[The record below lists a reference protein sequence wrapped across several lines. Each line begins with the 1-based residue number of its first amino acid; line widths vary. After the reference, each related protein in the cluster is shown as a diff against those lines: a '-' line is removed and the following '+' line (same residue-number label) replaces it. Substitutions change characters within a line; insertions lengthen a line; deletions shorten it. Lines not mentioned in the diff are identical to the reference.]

1 MGQTGH
7 GKERDMRRKNWKFRM
22 TAWILAVGAIGISG
36 GITGPAQIFASS
48 PEFSRTAEEWSAL
61 QDNHLEYSE
70 IADLIHEYN
79 PTVQNN
85 QYQYQKFIKDY
96 GTTREDV
103 SNSYLDLAEDLE
115 ASKSGD
121 DSGSGRV
128 SDLSLEVQAK
138 SLREQADNNLEDSRI
153 YYLNYAQAEDNLVL
167 SAQSKFLSY
176 YKSQLQLEQAQS
188 TLEDL
193 RQKYELAQTQRSAG
207 TITDA
212 DVLTALEAVQNQET
226 TIKTAEQQVESTRQ
240 SLIVMLGWDSSAQPE
255 IGDLPETDLSE
266 VDRIDLSADQQTAL
280 EKNYTL
286 LVNKRKLENAV
297 AEDTKRNLNT
307 TIAGN
312 ERKIRASVAS
322 AFQSLKNAKLS
333 YEQAQ
338 AALTTQERE
347 ASLAEQKLAAGM
359 VTAYENQSQQTA
371 LANSRLGL
379 RESAISFQDA
389 LETYRWNVNGLASAE

>member
-1 MGQTGH
+1 MA
-7 GKERDMRRKNWKFRM
+7 KVNRNLRM
-22 TAWILAVGAIGISG
+22 MAWILAVGTIGISA
-36 GITGPAQIFASS
+36 PARVLASS

-61 QDNHLEYSE
+61 QDDNLEYSE

-85 QYQYQKFIKDY
+85 QYEYQKFIKDY

-176 YKSQLQLEQAQS
+176 YKNQLQLEEEQA
-188 TLEDL
+188 TLTRLKQD
-193 RQKYELAQTQRSAG
+193 YELAQTKRSAG

-212 DVLTALEAVQNQET
+212 DVLTALEAVQDQEN
-226 TIKTAEQQVESTRQ
+226 TIQEMEQQVESTRQ
-240 SLIVMLGWDSSAQPE
+240 SLIVMLGWDSSAQPT
-255 IGDLPETDLSE
+255 IGELPEVDLSV
-266 VDRIDLSADQQTAL
+266 VDQIDLSADQQTAL

-286 LVNKRKLENAV
+286 LVNQRKLENAV
-297 AEDTKRNLNT
+297 SDDTKRDLNT

-312 ERKIRASVAS
+312 ERMIRASVAS
-322 AFQSLKNAKLS
+322 AYQNLKNAKLT

-338 AALTTQERE
+338 ASLTTQERQ
-347 ASLAEQKLAAGM
+347 ASLSEQKLSAGII
-359 VTAYENQSQQTA
+359 TAYENQTQQIA
-371 LANSRLGL
+371 LTNSRLAL
-379 RESAISFQDA
+379 KEASISYQNA
-389 LETYRWNVNGLASAE
+389 LETYRWNVNGLASAQ

>member
-1 MGQTGH
+1 MA
-7 GKERDMRRKNWKFRM
+7 KVNWNLRM
-22 TAWILAVGAIGISG
+22 MAWILAVGTIGISA
-36 GITGPAQIFASS
+36 PARVLASS

-61 QDNHLEYSE
+61 QDDNLEYSE

-85 QYQYQKFIKDY
+85 QYEYQKFIRDY

-176 YKSQLQLEQAQS
+176 YKNQLQLEEAQA
-188 TLEDL
+188 TLTRLKQD
-193 RQKYELAQTQRSAG
+193 YELAQTKRSAG

-212 DVLTALEAVQNQET
+212 DVLTALEAVQDQEN
-226 TIKTAEQQVESTRQ
+226 TIQKMEQQVESARQ
-240 SLIVMLGWDSSAQPE
+240 SLIVMLGWDSSATPT
-255 IGDLPETDLSE
+255 IGELPKVDLSV
-266 VDRIDLSADQQTAL
+266 VDQIDLSADQQTAL

-286 LVNKRKLENAV
+286 LVNQRKSENAV
-297 AEDTKRNLNT
+297 SDDTKRNLNT

-322 AFQSLKNAKLS
+322 AYQNLKNAKLA

-338 AALTTQERE
+338 ASLTTQERQ
-347 ASLAEQKLAAGM
+347 ASLSEQKLSVGM
-359 VTAYENQSQQTA
+359 ITAYENQTQQIA
-371 LANSRLGL
+371 LTNSRLAL
-379 RESAISFQDA
+379 KEASISYQDA
-389 LETYRWNVNGLASAE
+389 LETYRWNVNGLASAQ

>member
-1 MGQTGH
+1 
-7 GKERDMRRKNWKFRM
+7 MRKGNWKIRM
-22 TAWILAVGAIGISG
+22 AAWILTAGTMGISG
-36 GITGPAQIFASS
+36 GHSGPVQVFASS

-61 QDNHLEYSE
+61 QDDNLEYSE

-85 QYQYQKFIKDY
+85 QYEYHKFLKDY

-103 SNSYLDLAEDLE
+103 SNAYLDLAEDLE
-115 ASKSGD
+115 ASKGGD

-176 YKSQLQLEQAQS
+176 YKSRLQLEEAQLTLTRLQQAYEQAQ
-188 TLEDL
+188 T
-193 RQKYELAQTQRSAG
+193 KRSAG

-212 DVLTALEAVQNQET
+212 DVLSALEAVQNQEN
-226 TIKTAEQQVESTRQ
+226 TIQKTEQQIESARQ
-240 SLIVMLGWDSSAQPE
+240 SLIVMLGWDSSAEPT
-255 IGDLPETDLSE
+255 IGALPE
-266 VDRIDLSADQQTAL
+266 IDLSAVDQIDLAADQQTAL

-286 LVNKRKLENAV
+286 LVNQRKLENAV
-297 AEDTKRNLNT
+297 SDDTKRNLNT

-312 ERKIRASVAS
+312 ERKIRSSVAG
-322 AFQSLKNAKLS
+322 AYQNLKNAKLAC
-333 YEQAQ
+333 EQAQ
-338 AALTTQERE
+338 AELTTQTRQ
-347 ASLAEQKLAAGM
+347 ASLSEQKLSAGM
-359 VTAYENQSQQTA
+359 ITAYENQTQQIA
-371 LANSRLGL
+371 LANSRLAL
-379 RESAISFQDA
+379 KEATISFQDA

>member
-1 MGQTGH
+1 MA
-7 GKERDMRRKNWKFRM
+7 KVNWNLRM
-22 TAWILAVGAIGISG
+22 MAWILAVGTIGISA
-36 GITGPAQIFASS
+36 PARVLASS

-61 QDNHLEYSE
+61 QDDNLEYSE

-79 PTVQNN
+79 PTVQNT
-85 QYQYQKFIKDY
+85 QYEYQKFIRDY

-176 YKSQLQLEQAQS
+176 YKNQLQLEEAQA
-188 TLEDL
+188 TLTRLKQD
-193 RQKYELAQTQRSAG
+193 YELAQTKHSAG

-212 DVLTALEAVQNQET
+212 DVLTALEAVQDQEN
-226 TIKTAEQQVESTRQ
+226 TIQKMEQQVESTRQ
-240 SLIVMLGWDSSAQPE
+240 SLIVMLGWDSSAQPT
-255 IGDLPETDLSE
+255 IGELPKVDLSV
-266 VDRIDLSADQQTAL
+266 VDQIDLSADQQTAL

-286 LVNKRKLENAV
+286 LVNQRKLENAV
-297 AEDTKRNLNT
+297 SDDTKRNLNT

-322 AFQSLKNAKLS
+322 AYQNLKNAKLA

-338 AALTTQERE
+338 ASLTTQERQ
-347 ASLAEQKLAAGM
+347 ASLAEQKLSVGM
-359 VTAYENQSQQTA
+359 ITAYENQPQQIA
-371 LANSRLGL
+371 LTNSRLAL
-379 RESAISFQDA
+379 KEASISYQDA
-389 LETYRWNVNGLASAE
+389 LETYRWNVNGLASAQ

>member
-1 MGQTGH
+1 MR
-7 GKERDMRRKNWKFRM
+7 KESAMAKVNWNLRM
-22 TAWILAVGAIGISG
+22 MAWILAVGTIGISA
-36 GITGPAQIFASS
+36 PARVLALS

-61 QDNHLEYSE
+61 QDDNLEYSE

-85 QYQYQKFIKDY
+85 QYEYQKFIRDY

-176 YKSQLQLEQAQS
+176 YKNQLQLEEAQA
-188 TLEDL
+188 TLIRLKQD
-193 RQKYELAQTQRSAG
+193 YELAQTKHSAG

-212 DVLTALEAVQNQET
+212 DVLTALEAVQDQEN
-226 TIKTAEQQVESTRQ
+226 TIQKMEQQVESTRQ
-240 SLIVMLGWDSSAQPE
+240 SLIVMLGWDSSAQPT
-255 IGDLPETDLSE
+255 IGELPEVDLSV
-266 VDRIDLSADQQTAL
+266 VDQIDLSADQQTAL

-286 LVNKRKLENAV
+286 LVNQRKLENAV
-297 AEDTKRNLNT
+297 SDDTKRNLNT

-322 AFQSLKNAKLS
+322 AYQNLKNAKLA

-338 AALTTQERE
+338 ASLTTQERQ
-347 ASLAEQKLAAGM
+347 ASLAEQKLSVGM
-359 VTAYENQSQQTA
+359 ITAYENQTQQIA
-371 LANSRLGL
+371 LTNSRLAL
-379 RESAISFQDA
+379 KEASISYQDA
-389 LETYRWNVNGLASAE
+389 LETYRWNVNGLASAQ

>member
-1 MGQTGH
+1 MA
-7 GKERDMRRKNWKFRM
+7 KVNWNLRM
-22 TAWILAVGAIGISG
+22 MAWILAVGTIGISA
-36 GITGPAQIFASS
+36 PARVLASS

-61 QDNHLEYSE
+61 QDDNLEYSE

-79 PTVQNN
+79 LTVQNN
-85 QYQYQKFIKDY
+85 QYEYQKFIRDY

-153 YYLNYAQAEDNLVL
+153 YYLNYAQSEDNLVL

-176 YKSQLQLEQAQS
+176 YKNQLQLEEAQA
-188 TLEDL
+188 TLTRLKQD
-193 RQKYELAQTQRSAG
+193 YELAQTKHSAG

-212 DVLTALEAVQNQET
+212 DVLTALEAVQDQEN
-226 TIKTAEQQVESTRQ
+226 TIQKMEQQVESTRQ
-240 SLIVMLGWDSSAQPE
+240 SLIVMLGWDSSAQPT
-255 IGDLPETDLSE
+255 IGELPEVDLSV
-266 VDRIDLSADQQTAL
+266 VDQIDLSADQQTAL

-286 LVNKRKLENAV
+286 LVNQRKLENAV
-297 AEDTKRNLNT
+297 SDDTKRNLNT
-307 TIAGN
+307 MIAGN

-322 AFQSLKNAKLS
+322 AYQNLKNAKLA

-338 AALTTQERE
+338 ASLTTQERQ
-347 ASLAEQKLAAGM
+347 ASLAEQKLSAGM
-359 VTAYENQSQQTA
+359 ITAYENQTQQIA
-371 LANSRLGL
+371 LTNSRLAL
-379 RESAISFQDA
+379 KEASISYQDA
-389 LETYRWNVNGLASAE
+389 LETYRWNVNGLASAQ

>member
-1 MGQTGH
+1 MA
-7 GKERDMRRKNWKFRM
+7 KVNWNLRM
-22 TAWILAVGAIGISG
+22 MAWILAVGTIGISA
-36 GITGPAQIFASS
+36 PARVLALS

-61 QDNHLEYSE
+61 QDDNLEYSE

-85 QYQYQKFIKDY
+85 QYEYQKFIRDY

-176 YKSQLQLEQAQS
+176 YKNQLQLEEAQA
-188 TLEDL
+188 TLIRLKQD
-193 RQKYELAQTQRSAG
+193 YELAQTKHSAG

-212 DVLTALEAVQNQET
+212 DVLTALEAVQDQEN
-226 TIKTAEQQVESTRQ
+226 TIQKMEQQVESTRQ
-240 SLIVMLGWDSSAQPE
+240 SLIVMLGWDSSAQPT
-255 IGDLPETDLSE
+255 IGELPEVDLSV
-266 VDRIDLSADQQTAL
+266 VDQIDLSADQQTAL

-286 LVNKRKLENAV
+286 LVNQRKLENAV
-297 AEDTKRNLNT
+297 SDDTKRNLNT

-322 AFQSLKNAKLS
+322 AYQNLKNAKLA

-338 AALTTQERE
+338 ASLTTQERQ
-347 ASLAEQKLAAGM
+347 ASLAEQKLSVGM
-359 VTAYENQSQQTA
+359 ITAYENQTQQIA
-371 LANSRLGL
+371 LTNSRLAL
-379 RESAISFQDA
+379 KEASISYQDA
-389 LETYRWNVNGLASAE
+389 LETYRWNVNGLASAQ

>member
-1 MGQTGH
+1 MR
-7 GKERDMRRKNWKFRM
+7 KESAMAKVNWNLRM
-22 TAWILAVGAIGISG
+22 MAWILAVGTIGISA
-36 GITGPAQIFASS
+36 PARVLASS

-61 QDNHLEYSE
+61 QDDNLEYSE

-85 QYQYQKFIKDY
+85 QYEYQKFIRDY

-176 YKSQLQLEQAQS
+176 YKNQLQLEEAQA
-188 TLEDL
+188 TLTRLKQD
-193 RQKYELAQTQRSAG
+193 YELAQTKRSAG

-212 DVLTALEAVQNQET
+212 DVLTALEAVQDQEN
-226 TIKTAEQQVESTRQ
+226 TIQKMEQQVESARQ
-240 SLIVMLGWDSSAQPE
+240 SLIVMLGWDSSATPT
-255 IGDLPETDLSE
+255 IGELPKVDLSV
-266 VDRIDLSADQQTAL
+266 VDQIDLSADQQTAL

-286 LVNKRKLENAV
+286 LVNQRKLENAV
-297 AEDTKRNLNT
+297 SDDTKRNLNT

-322 AFQSLKNAKLS
+322 AYQNLKNAKLA

-338 AALTTQERE
+338 ASLTTQERQ
-347 ASLAEQKLAAGM
+347 ASLSEQKLSAGM
-359 VTAYENQSQQTA
+359 ITAYENQTQQIA
-371 LANSRLGL
+371 LTNSRLAL
-379 RESAISFQDA
+379 KEASISYQDA
-389 LETYRWNVNGLASAE
+389 LETYRWNVNGLASAQ

>member
-1 MGQTGH
+1 MA
-7 GKERDMRRKNWKFRM
+7 KVNWNLRM
-22 TAWILAVGAIGISG
+22 MAWILAVGTIGISA
-36 GITGPAQIFASS
+36 PARVLASS

-61 QDNHLEYSE
+61 QDDNLEYSE

-85 QYQYQKFIKDY
+85 QYEYQKFIRDY

-176 YKSQLQLEQAQS
+176 YKNQLQLEEAQA
-188 TLEDL
+188 TLTRLKQD
-193 RQKYELAQTQRSAG
+193 YELAQTKHSAG

-212 DVLTALEAVQNQET
+212 DVLTALEAVQDQEN
-226 TIKTAEQQVESTRQ
+226 TIQKMEQQVESTRQ
-240 SLIVMLGWDSSAQPE
+240 SLIVMLGWDSSAQPT
-255 IGDLPETDLSE
+255 IGELPEVDLSV
-266 VDRIDLSADQQTAL
+266 VDQIDLSADQQTAL

-286 LVNKRKLENAV
+286 LVNQRKLENAV
-297 AEDTKRNLNT
+297 SDDTKRNLNT

-322 AFQSLKNAKLS
+322 AYQNLKNAKLA

-338 AALTTQERE
+338 ASLTTQERQ
-347 ASLAEQKLAAGM
+347 ASLAEQKLSVGM
-359 VTAYENQSQQTA
+359 ITAYENQTQQIA
-371 LANSRLGL
+371 LTNSRLAL
-379 RESAISFQDA
+379 KEASISYQDA
-389 LETYRWNVNGLASAE
+389 LETYRWNVNGLASAQ